1 MLTYGVSQGALGGSI
16 DIPPGGDGRAE
27 LEMAR
32 LTLGRKVC
40 LARLGEKLSV
50 DFS

>member
-1 MLTYGVSQGALGGSI
+1 MLAYGASEGALGGSI
-16 DIPPGGDGRAE
+16 DIPPGGVGRAE

-40 LARLGEKLSV
+40 LARLGERLSV
-50 DFS
+50 DRS